1 MAISRT
7 KIKERLKIAI
17 EDLPMNK
24 LLQVIDFAE
33 YLKSHGE
40 QEATLELMN
49 DPGMAQDVNEGQKQA
64 AHGEGCAW
72 REVQKEARDE

>member
-7 KIKERLKIAI
+7 KIKERLEIAI

-33 YLKSHGE
+33 YLKSHDE

-49 DPGMAQDVNEGQKQA
+49 DPGMSQDVNEGREQA
-64 AHGEGCAW
+64 VLGEGRAW
-72 REVQKEARDE
+72 REVQKDDRG

>member
-7 KIKERLKIAI
+7 KIKERLEIAI

-33 YLKSHGE
+33 YLKSHDE

-49 DPGMAQDVNEGQKQA
+49 DPGMSQDVNEGREQA
-64 AHGEGCAW
+64 VLGEGRAW
-72 REVQKEARDE
+72 REVQKDVRG